1 MLWGEPVFDHR
12 AVLAA
17 QVHCLSNI
25 DALSSRDEDTIVE
38 AGDLNAISMPM

>member
-25 DALSSRDEDTIVE
+25 EQSWMVVS
-38 AGDLNAISMPM
+38 